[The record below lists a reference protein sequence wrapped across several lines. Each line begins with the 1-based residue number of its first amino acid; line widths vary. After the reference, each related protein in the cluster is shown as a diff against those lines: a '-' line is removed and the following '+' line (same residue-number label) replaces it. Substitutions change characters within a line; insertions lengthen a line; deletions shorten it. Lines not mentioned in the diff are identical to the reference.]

1 MGRILGIDLGTRRVG
16 LALSD
21 PQRTF
26 GSPLA
31 TIPFVSEKSLVE
43 RILTLCAERDVEV
56 VVLGMPYEADGSEG
70 DGCVRVRKI
79 AHRIGAAG
87 LTTAFQD
94 ETLSSHDAENS
105 LRQAGKT
112 RRRARE
118 AVDMIAASLIL
129 KDYLEQKASG

>member
-21 PQRTF
+21 PRRIF
-26 GSPLA
+26 GSPLT

-43 RILTLCAERDVEV
+43 KIQALCTQNDVEL

-70 DGCVRVRKI
+70 HGCERVRRFASKLC
-79 AHRIGAAG
+79 AVG
-87 LTTAFQD
+87 LPTAFQD
-94 ETLSSHDAENS
+94 ETLTSRDAQSS
-105 LRQAGKT
+105 LRQVGKIP
-112 RRRARE
+112 RQAKE

-129 KDYLEQKASG
+129 RDYLAQQTNG